1 MNKMNAFKNSLS
13 IFGLLIFF
21 CVGSVPGG
29 DIVRREPAA
38 KLDLYL
44 TRITPF
50 GFSGAVLLAKGEEI
64 LLNKGYGLAI
74 RAQNIPNSATK
85 SSPPRPRKS
94 CLPLS

>member
-1 MNKMNAFKNSLS
+1 MKKMNAFKNSLS
-13 IFGLLIFF
+13 IFGLLVCV
-21 CVGSVPGG
+21 CVGNALAAE
-29 DIVRREPAA
+29 IVNGELGA

-64 LLNKGYGLAI
+64 LLNKGYGFAI
-74 RAQNIPNSATK
+74 GAQNIPNSATK

>member
-1 MNKMNAFKNSLS
+1 MIKMNGFKNPLS
-13 IFGLLIFF
+13 IFGLLI
-21 CVGSVPGG
+21 CVCAGSALGAG
-29 DIVRREPAA
+29 IVRGELAA